1 MSSAPGAPV
10 ITFRT
15 CPRWVSPRGMGQGGD
30 PQGRCDGDT
39 SARDP
44 RNVLAELWV
53 LEHAPASPCR
63 GVTAT
68 SHHGHR
74 HQQGWDGYRPLG
86 APILTPRTTIPRIR
100 RVGSRESSFQCSG
113 GLVGGYWGA
122 WGGWRPSGWRSSL
135 SVRTGTVG
143 SLELPD
149 DDGGGAG
156 LDEAVGTEAPEGDR
170 ARRDRGD
177 GADGGPHHVPGEGG
191 VPQAGATAQ

>member
-1 MSSAPGAPV
+1 MV
-10 ITFRT
+10 IAI
-15 CPRWVSPRGMGQGGD
+15 SK
-30 PQGRCDGDT
+30 DGT
-39 SARDP
+39 
-44 RNVLAELWV
+44 
-53 LEHAPASPCR
+53 
-63 GVTAT
+63 VTA
-68 SHHGHR
+68 HEGRPYLHR
-74 HQQGWDGYRPLG
+74 EPS
-86 APILTPRTTIPRIR
+86 PIRGEPSVL
-100 RVGSRESSFQCSG
+100 QCSG

-191 VPQAGATAQ
+191 VPQAGATAQKQRVAGQGHLFIVATRLRVSNSPTTIVSVALATWMRR